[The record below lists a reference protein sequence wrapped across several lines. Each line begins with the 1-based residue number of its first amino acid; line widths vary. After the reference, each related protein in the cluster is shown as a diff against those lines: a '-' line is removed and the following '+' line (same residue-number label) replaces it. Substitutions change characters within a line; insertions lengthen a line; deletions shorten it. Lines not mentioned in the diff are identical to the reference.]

1 MSVEQVNPQ
10 ESTVNLTLTLLP
22 HQILIM
28 PASYENKIVALDLE
42 NNNLQLLNNIMLKPV
57 LNDVSIIN
65 LASNN
70 KELED
75 NFIEQ
80 QDDSFITSNDMLVMY
95 FDEPIC
101 GISWSLERII
111 NFNQMKSFD
120 LNDCKINM
128 TITIDVQGN
137 DSFPRSVII
146 EDDDDDD
153 DNNPLYDYYADFAV
167 LNLGSNGFQTTTIPM
182 KFDSVDYNWFA
193 ASQSTVNEEY
203 ANALESRVEKL
214 YRESWI
220 CQYFDYEPKCDD
232 GIVFFYSKTKKQRTS
247 SYRFFVNEYI
257 PANSRPYF
265 LPKSDWNIVSDENQG
280 AFCRTDFL
288 SNVTHGFKVTP
299 CYSTKSLYYTAPFY
313 LAFRT
318 SPSVNSNYLMFNN
331 FLKPNLETTILAM
344 LLYNESDDIFIPQ
357 FLPEIV
363 LPYLKNLSLN
373 NVLEFK
379 LYDSNSKLVQID
391 DSSQLFVTLSLMP

>member
-111 NFNQMKSFD
+111 NFN
-120 LNDCKINM
+120 
-128 TITIDVQGN
+128 
-137 DSFPRSVII
+137 
-146 EDDDDDD
+146 
-153 DNNPLYDYYADFAV
+153 
-167 LNLGSNGFQTTTIPM
+167 
-182 KFDSVDYNWFA
+182 
-193 ASQSTVNEEY
+193 
-203 ANALESRVEKL
+203 
-214 YRESWI
+214 
-220 CQYFDYEPKCDD
+220 
-232 GIVFFYSKTKKQRTS
+232 
-247 SYRFFVNEYI
+247 
-257 PANSRPYF
+257 
-265 LPKSDWNIVSDENQG
+265 
-280 AFCRTDFL
+280 
-288 SNVTHGFKVTP
+288 
-299 CYSTKSLYYTAPFY
+299 
-313 LAFRT
+313 
-318 SPSVNSNYLMFNN
+318 
-331 FLKPNLETTILAM
+331 
-344 LLYNESDDIFIPQ
+344 
-357 FLPEIV
+357 
-363 LPYLKNLSLN
+363 
-373 NVLEFK
+373 
-379 LYDSNSKLVQID
+379 
-391 DSSQLFVTLSLMP
+391 